1 MPQLVVGGD
10 DLGGLTCFSVNVR
23 FGWLDQTG
31 LLGASW
37 WWPPTGSTH
46 CARPGPSALPDEGTH
61 TILSAHFVASGR
73 RECSVEPLGKDDS
86 RSQLSG
92 SSREDS
98 MVMTHLCLSISR
110 PRRSPVEL
118 RRQAVKRD
126 CDILQGKENRMVS
139 VRHESRPR

>member
-1 MPQLVVGGD
+1 MD
-10 DLGGLTCFSVNVR
+10 
-23 FGWLDQTG
+23 
-31 LLGASW
+31 
-37 WWPPTGSTH
+37 
-46 CARPGPSALPDEGTH
+46 
-61 TILSAHFVASGR
+61 
-73 RECSVEPLGKDDS
+73 PLGKDDS

-92 SSREDS
+92 SGREDS

-139 VRHESRPR
+139 VRHESRTR